1 MKARL
6 ALALAAAAQ
15 LSMGQTADP
24 LAALTAE
31 DLNTGRRLFGS
42 HCASCHGMD
51 GAGGKGA
58 NLAVPRFRNAADNQA
73 LVAVIRGGIDGT
85 GMLPT
90 WQLEDH
96 EVVQVA
102 GYVRSL
108 GRIAAVT
115 VPGDP
120 AKGRTLYETLGCASC
135 HIISGQGSSFGPDL
149 TEVGARRGAAFLRT
163 KLTRP
168 ADAITDGFAMIRILT
183 RDGREIRGMRANE
196 DSFTIQVRDSS
207 NRFHSFRK
215 SDLAQMDKEL
225 DKTPMP
231 GLSAKLT
238 PAELDDLTAYLTSLR
253 GDQ

>member
-1 MKARL
+1 MKAVL
-6 ALALAAAAQ
+6 AVALAAARVSSA
-15 LSMGQTADP
+15 QTADP

-31 DLNTGRRLFGS
+31 DLNNGKRLFVA
-42 HCASCHGMD
+42 HCSACHGAD

-58 NLAVPRFRNAADNQA
+58 NLAVPKFRHAADNQS
-73 LVAVIRGGIDGT
+73 LVAVIREGIDGT

-102 GYVRSL
+102 GHVRSL
-108 GRIAAVT
+108 GRIAPAT
-115 VPGDP
+115 VPGVA
-120 AKGRTLYETLGCASC
+120 AKGKTLYAKHGCASC
-135 HIISGQGSSFGPDL
+135 HIVSGHGSSFGPDL

-163 KLTRP
+163 KLVSP
-168 ADAITDGFAMIRILT
+168 VEAITDGFAMIRIQT

-196 DSFTIQVRDSS
+196 DSFTIQIRDSA

-215 SDLAQMDKEL
+215 GDLARIDKEL

-231 GLSAKLT
+231 GLPAKLT

-253 GDQ
+253 GGQ

>member
-6 ALALAAAAQ
+6 ALALAAAQ

-31 DLNTGRRLFGS
+31 DLNNGKRLFAG

-51 GAGGKGA
+51 GRGGKGA
-58 NLAVPRFRNAADNQA
+58 NLAVPRFRHAADNQA
-73 LVAVIRGGIDGT
+73 LVAVIREGIDGT

-96 EVVQVA
+96 EVVQTA

-108 GRIAAVT
+108 GRTAPAE
-115 VPGDP
+115 VPGVP
-120 AKGRTLYETLGCASC
+120 ANGKTLYESRGCPSC
-135 HIISGQGSSFGPDL
+135 HIVSGQGSSFGPDL

-163 KLTRP
+163 KLVRP
-168 ADAITDGFAMIRILT
+168 ADAIIDGFAMIRILT

-196 DSFTIQVRDSS
+196 DSFTIQIRDSS

-215 SDLAQMDKEL
+215 ADLARMDKEL
-225 DKTPMP
+225 DSTPMP
-231 GLSAKLT
+231 GLPAKST
-238 PAELDDLTAYLTSLR
+238 PAELDDLTAYLTGLR